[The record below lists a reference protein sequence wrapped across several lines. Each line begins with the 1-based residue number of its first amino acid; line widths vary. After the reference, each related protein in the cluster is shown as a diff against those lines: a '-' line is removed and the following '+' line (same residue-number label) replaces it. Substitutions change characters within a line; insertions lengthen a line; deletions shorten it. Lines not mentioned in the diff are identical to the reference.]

1 MPGANGPVL
10 SVTGVNRCSDADGAR
25 RRALPNGGGSAWEP
39 YQVAIAKGTDA
50 KKVLDDLGLD
60 RFCCRRMLVAHRDL
74 IKDAARYE

>member
-1 MPGANGPVL
+1 MMIPV
-10 SVTGVNRCSDADGAR
+10 RCFTCGKVVA
-25 RRALPNGGGSAWEP
+25 SAWEP
-39 YQVAIAKGTDA
+39 YQAAIAKGTDP